1 MSETMRKQLQQ
12 YALERYGDVPSYP
25 FANYPEIAVLR
36 HGVDGKWY
44 ALFTDVPAE
53 KFGLEVTKPDEM
65 VSVVNLKCNPDDSP
79 ALCMQ
84 ADIFP
89 AWHMNKKHWISVLL
103 DRSAPLPLVEELL
116 ACSYELTK

>member
-1 MSETMRKQLQQ
+1 MKEQLLT
-12 YALERYGDVPSYP
+12 YALERYGDVPSHP

-36 HGVDGKWY
+36 HGTDGKWY
-44 ALFTDVPAE
+44 ALFSDVPAE
-53 KFGLEVTKPDEM
+53 KFGIDQATSGKTI
-65 VSVVNLKCNPDDSP
+65 SVVNLKCNPDDSP

-116 ACSYELTK
+116 ETSFMLTS